1 MVHLCLGPC
10 AFDSAGSVG
19 VHAEK
24 RLEDYGREAA
34 GCGQRE
40 EIGLV

>member
-1 MVHLCLGPC
+1 
-10 AFDSAGSVG
+10 VG
-19 VHAEK
+19 LHAEK

-34 GCGQRE
+34 VCGQRE